1 MMTMKPI
8 AVALLALGVSG
19 FGNVSAASEVDDR
32 IAALERQLAELKAQI
47 SSNKETITV
56 HTEVIDANA
65 NEIEAVRPARKGT
78 KFQYGGFIQLD
89 ALATD
94 YAEGKPGNN
103 LIEDFLVPSLIPVE
117 PSAGGADSYSSTNIH
132 AKSSRFFFTT
142 KTDTDAG
149 AISTRVELDFM
160 LSPGGDERIS
170 NSWNSRLRHAFV
182 KWDYEEGSS
191 LLAGQSWSTFF
202 NVSALPDVLDF
213 VGPVGTIFIRQ
224 PQIRWTLGGLQL
236 AIENPATRLNE
247 SIGGSNTTRLDDAE
261 TIPDLIARYN
271 GKAGDLSWSI
281 AGMARQLSYEDR
293 SGGNSYEVDS
303 DTEYGYGL
311 SLAGKW
317 KLGQDDFRFMLNY
330 GSALGRYLGLNSYN
344 DGYIDANGDIDTI
357 DQWGALAAYQH
368 YWTAQWRSTLS
379 VSASG
384 ADNPGRTEYV
394 SAENLAKSYQSV
406 HANLNWLP
414 APRLQLGGELIYGYK
429 EMEDGREGSLS
440 RLQFAVKY
448 AL

>member
-1 MMTMKPI
+1 MRNMRPI
-8 AVALLALGVSG
+8 AVALLVLGASG
-19 FGNVSAASEVDDR
+19 FSNISAASEVDDR

-56 HTEVIDANA
+56 NTEVIDANA
-65 NEIEAVRPARKGT
+65 NEIEAVRPTRKGT

-89 ALATD
+89 AIATD

-117 PSAGGADSYSSTNIH
+117 PGAGGADSYGSLNLH

-142 KTDTDAG
+142 ETDTEAG
-149 AISTRVELDFM
+149 AISTRIELDFM

-182 KWDYEEGSS
+182 KWNYDKNSS
-191 LLAGQSWSTFF
+191 LMAGQSWSTFF
-202 NVSALPDVLDF
+202 NVGALPDVLDF
-213 VGPVGTIFIRQ
+213 VGPVGTIFVRQ
-224 PQIRWTLGGLQL
+224 PQVRWTSGGLQL
-236 AIENPATRLNE
+236 AVENPATRLNE
-247 SIGGSNTTRLDDAE
+247 SVDGSNSTRLDDSE

-271 GKAGDLSWSI
+271 GNAGDLSWSI
-281 AGMARQLSYEDR
+281 AGMTRQLSYDDR
-293 SGGNSYEVDS
+293 SGGNSFEVDS
-303 DTEYGYGL
+303 DTQYGYGL

-317 KLGQDDFRFMLNY
+317 KLGQDDLRFMLNY

-344 DGYIDANGDIDTI
+344 DGYIDASGDIETI
-357 DQWGALAAYQH
+357 DQWGAFAAYQH
-368 YWTAQWRSTLS
+368 YWTPEWRSTFS

-384 ADNPGRTEYV
+384 ADNPSATEFA
-394 SAENLAKSYQSV
+394 SAESLAKSYQSV

-414 APRLQLGGELIYGYK
+414 APRLQLGTELIYGYK